1 MNKIPI
7 ASTERSPSEPLHK
20 NYPKTLKYHIAVQ
33 SISPKQSSFDSQ
45 KLHPSQNWYQTD
57 RKNLRSQGMD
67 SVHPKTCA
75 VRSYMQKTCKNLHFP
90 TKKIYKNIFHHQIRA
105 PDSFPEQYG
114 VPRTYSVKK
123 NFKKKILQYSNQL
136 QKN

>member
-1 MNKIPI
+1 MTPKHKTIDKLIQNLHRFVLIPC
-7 ASTERSPSEPLHK
+7 S
-20 NYPKTLKYHIAVQ
+20 VQ